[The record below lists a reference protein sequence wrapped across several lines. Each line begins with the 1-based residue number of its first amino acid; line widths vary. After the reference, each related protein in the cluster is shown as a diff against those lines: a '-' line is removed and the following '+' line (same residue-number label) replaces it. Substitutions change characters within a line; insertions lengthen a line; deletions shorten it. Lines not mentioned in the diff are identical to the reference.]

1 MKNLNTNILENLATK
16 AFDLHQKIDL
26 DKKRLLEVKKQ
37 IIDRSRE
44 KNISYNVP
52 LSNDIVR
59 INKFKESIAYSF
71 DKDAF
76 LQLDTNTRHKFI
88 NEDVVQAKLEY
99 SFNKSKLEIFK
110 SKSEFKDD
118 KKYGKGKFIDPMG
131 KIIEGILKNGKF
143 LK

>member
-1 MKNLNTNILENLATK
+1 MKNLNTDILENLATE

-26 DKKRLLEVKKQ
+26 NKKRLLELKKQ

-52 LSNDIVR
+52 LSNGTVR

-76 LQLDTNTRHKFI
+76 LQLDANTRHKFI
-88 NEDVVQAKLEY
+88 NEDVVHAKLEY
-99 SFNKSKLEIFK
+99 SFNKSKLEIIK
-110 SKSEFKDD
+110 SKSEFKEINVFITES
-118 KKYGKGKFIDPMG
+118 KKDPHFTVSFWQN
-131 KIIEGILKNGKF
+131 K
-143 LK
+143 